1 MTTAT
6 TLAQAQAQSAAP
18 PTTLQPLVVKA
29 QAPVPVTG
37 LTGFGDVPLVSVP
50 MQTTVIGRD
59 QLEESQ
65 ARRLADI
72 LVYEASATDA
82 YNSPGYWDYIS
93 VRGFTLDQRHNY
105 RREGL
110 PISAETV
117 ISLRN
122 KERVEILKGT
132 SGIQSGTSSPGGI
145 INYIVK
151 RPTTTPLRQGTLSTG
166 ERGNLGAAIDLSD
179 RAGQDGAF
187 GYRLNFAYDNRK
199 PDIDHY
205 DHLEASLAALAV
217 DWRIAPDSLLEAE
230 VEWSRQVGKSL
241 PGHSLTG
248 DRLPSVRGPDNLNNQ
263 PWSLPNRFDGVTG
276 TLRFRQGFGNRWS
289 WLSELS
295 SQQLETDDRL
305 AYPYG
310 FNCGV
315 DGGFCDRYGPNG
327 EYDVYDFRS
336 ENERR
341 RTHVAQ
347 TALQGKVD
355 AAGLRHTLNVGVQYS
370 RRLVD
375 ANPGSNNYVGTG
387 NIDGSLVTP
396 ADPTA
401 GEPGTDSREHAIEW
415 FATDAIDWGHGI
427 TTWLGL
433 RHTRMHRFSVGTD
446 GADPLP
452 SADGITTPW
461 VAGSYEWR
469 PRQHVYLS
477 WGEGA
482 ESYVVPGAVGQSDYT
497 NGGQVLTAKTKQWE
511 LGTKGEHGP
520 TAWNLAYFDV
530 NRPHPDESGATYR
543 FDGGQHHRGIDGNIS
558 HAAGPW
564 QVQLGAM
571 LLKARR
577 EGAAEPGANGRQPV
591 NVPKHTLRAQVRYR
605 VDALPGLGLM
615 AHVAHEGRRNVLDD
629 GSIELPSWTR
639 TDIGASY
646 AHKLGGSN
654 LTWNLGV
661 RNVFDRRAWKESPTQ
676 FGHVYL
682 FPMEARTVLLS
693 LMAEI

>member
-1 MTTAT
+1 MTTVT
-6 TLAQAQAQSAAP
+6 TLAQAQSAAP
-18 PTTLQPLVVKA
+18 PATLQPLVVKA
-29 QAPVPVTG
+29 QAPVPAPG

-82 YNSPGYWDYIS
+82 YNSPGYWDYIA
-93 VRGFTLDQRHNY
+93 VRGYTLDQRHNY

-117 ISLRN
+117 LSLRN

-145 INYIVK
+145 VNYVVK
-151 RPTTTPLRQGTLSTG
+151 RPTATPLRQGVLSTG

-179 RAGQDGAF
+179 RAGEGGTF
-187 GYRLNFAYDNRK
+187 GYRLNLSYDNRK
-199 PDIDHY
+199 PEIDHY

-230 VEWSRQVGKSL
+230 VEWSHQVGKSL

-248 DRLPSVRGPDNLNNQ
+248 DRLPSVRRPDNFNNQ
-263 PWSLPNRFDGVTG
+263 PWSLPNVFDGLTG
-276 TLRFRQGFGNRWS
+276 SLRFRQGLGAQWS
-289 WLSELS
+289 WLTEVGT
-295 SQQLETDDRL
+295 QRLETDDRL

-310 FNCGV
+310 YNCGAL
-315 DGGFCDRYGPNG
+315 GGSCDRYGPNG
-327 EYDVYDFRS
+327 EFDLYDFRS
-336 ENERR
+336 DDERR

-347 TALQGKVD
+347 TALQGRLD
-355 AAGLRHTLNVGVQYS
+355 AAGLRHTVNAGVHYS
-370 RRLVD
+370 RRSVD
-375 ANPGSNNYVGTG
+375 ANTGSNNYVGTG
-387 NIDGSLVTP
+387 NTDGTAITP
-396 ADPTA
+396 ADPTL
-401 GEPGTDSREHAIEW
+401 GSPGTDSHERTIEW
-415 FATDAIDWGHGI
+415 FATDAIDWGHGVS
-427 TTWLGL
+427 TWLGL
-433 RHTRMHRFSVGTD
+433 RHTRLHRGSIKTD
-446 GADPLP
+446 GSEP
-452 SADGITTPW
+452 SGDADGVTTPW
-461 VAGSYEWR
+461 LAASYEWA
-469 PRQHVYLS
+469 PRQHVYAS
-477 WGEGA
+477 WGKGA
-482 ESYVVPGAVGQSDYT
+482 ESYVVPGTVGQSAYP
-497 NGGQVLTAKTKQWE
+497 NAGQSLLAMTRQLE
-511 LGTKGEHGP
+511 IGTKGQQGATE
-520 TAWNLAYFDV
+520 WNLAYFDID
-530 NRPHPDESGATYR
+530 RPFLLDTGTSYG
-543 FDGGQHHRGIDGNIS
+543 FDGTQRHRGIDGNVT
-558 HAAGPW
+558 HAVGAW
-564 QVQLGAM
+564 QLRVGGM

-577 EGAAEPGANGRQPV
+577 EGASDPAANGRKPV

-615 AHVAHEGRRNVLDD
+615 AHVSHEGRRNVLDD
-629 GSIELPSWTR
+629 GSIQLPSWTR
-639 TDIGASY
+639 TDIASSY
-646 AHKLGGSN
+646 AHKVGGTN
-654 LTWNLGV
+654 LTWSLAV